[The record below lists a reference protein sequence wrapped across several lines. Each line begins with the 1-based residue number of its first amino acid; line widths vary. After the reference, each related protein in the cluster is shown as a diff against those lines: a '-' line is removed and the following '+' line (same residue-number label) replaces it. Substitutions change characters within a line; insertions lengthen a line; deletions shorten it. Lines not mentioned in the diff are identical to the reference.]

1 MKQMVIG
8 ILVLFAALWV
18 LVPQALFSIDERE
31 QAIITQFGA
40 YIRTIT
46 DPGLHAKLPFRADG
60 APLR

>member
-8 ILVLFAALWV
+8 ILVVFAALWV
-18 LVPQALFSIDERE
+18 LVPRLLFSLDERE

-46 DPGLHAKLPFRADG
+46 GPRVARQASLRTDG
-60 APLR
+60 APFR